1 MKTALVAGILTAFPA
16 IASAATTGEEDTIVI
31 NPINATDF
39 AVIEDMNSGPGYF
52 WCGAATYIERR
63 QGRSELTQLYIKRPR
78 GAAVTVPGGTG
89 VVFSTSSAGLPAAPE
104 VRLSITVDQPGVTLK
119 SVKAR
124 RYCRDAFTRA
134 TK

>member
-52 WCGAATYIERR
+52 WFVAATYI
-63 QGRSELTQLYIKRPR
+63 
-78 GAAVTVPGGTG
+78 
-89 VVFSTSSAGLPAAPE
+89 
-104 VRLSITVDQPGVTLK
+104 
-119 SVKAR
+119 
-124 RYCRDAFTRA
+124 
-134 TK
+134 